1 MLQIAIC
8 DDEKFYR
15 DKLKQLLDAYLKIHQ
30 LDYTISLFLS
40 GKDFLKQK
48 ENMVKYDIIF
58 MDINMDEIDGIETA
72 KQIRAFQS
80 ETNIVLVTAFI
91 NYVLE
96 GYKVNA
102 IRYLMKDTLQ
112 TALPECMDAI
122 LKKLQPKQILF
133 PFLEGEKKL
142 YIDNILYVE
151 SRKHKSHFICLE
163 EKTVCYQIYSKL
175 DEIEKQLSDYGF
187 LRIHKS
193 YLVNGRHIQKI
204 SNYLVY
210 LDVGDQL
217 PVPRLKYQA
226 VKEAYVAYK
235 GAL

>member
-151 SRKHKSHFICLE
+151 SKKHKSHFIYLE
-163 EKTVCYQIYSKL
+163 EKTVCYQIYRKL

-210 LDVGDQL
+210 LDVGEQL

-235 GAL
+235 GTL

>member
-151 SRKHKSHFICLE
+151 SKKHKSHFIYLE
-163 EKTVCYQIYSKL
+163 ENTVCYQIYRKL

-210 LDVGDQL
+210 LDVGEQL